1 MSVIVNICGMLI
13 ATSNFPDTTL
23 QQFYQQYYH
32 CKIERSYDE
41 TSTHIQPAQAVAQL
55 FPQPPTWWPVFT
67 ADQLKSDSFRL
78 LIDQGIKP
86 GVILPNEYFSLLDY
100 FRIKKAV
107 NEGAIPVAIYQMKH
121 SKYFAAKATFSTAL
135 GLRPLAAIIQT
146 GWDENLISQPAGS
159 YIIQSDEEGDLDLP
173 ARAIQHHQ
181 HYFYSATTNA
191 GQSSGYQVI
200 INPPADMPVNNIEY
214 PQLGISWRING
225 IDYQSTTERVKT
237 NPFGYFLI
245 AMSTLVI
252 PFDYIF
258 SGHYPS
264 LLSTFGSSISWI
276 SLLLGGFLLFLLIIS
291 IIRRRRINARD

>member
-159 YIIQSDEEGDLDLP
+159 YIVQSDEEGDLDLP

-200 INPPADMPVNNIEY
+200 INPPADMPVNNVEY

-245 AMSTLVI
+245 AMSTVVI
-252 PFDYIF
+252 PLDYIF
-258 SGHYPS
+258 SAHYPS

>member
-159 YIIQSDEEGDLDLP
+159 YIVQSDEEGDLDLP

-200 INPPADMPVNNIEY
+200 INPPADIPVNNIEY

-245 AMSTLVI
+245 AMSTMVI
-252 PFDYIF
+252 PLDYIF
-258 SGHYPS
+258 SAHYPS

>member
-100 FRIKKAV
+100 FRVKKAV

-121 SKYFAAKATFSTAL
+121 SKYFAAKATFSPAL

-159 YIIQSDEEGDLDLP
+159 YIVQSDEEGDLDLP

-181 HYFYSATTNA
+181 HYFYNATTNA

-200 INPPADMPVNNIEY
+200 INPPADIPVNNIEY

-245 AMSTLVI
+245 SMSTAVI
-252 PFDYIF
+252 PLDYIF
-258 SGHYPS
+258 SAHYPS

>member
-159 YIIQSDEEGDLDLP
+159 YIVQSDEEGDLDLP

-181 HYFYSATTNA
+181 HYFYNATTNA

-200 INPPADMPVNNIEY
+200 INPPADIPVNNIEY

-245 AMSTLVI
+245 AMSTVVI
-252 PFDYIF
+252 PLDYIF
-258 SGHYPS
+258 SAHYPS

>member
-107 NEGAIPVAIYQMKH
+107 NEGAIPVAIYQIKH

-159 YIIQSDEEGDLDLP
+159 YIVQNDETGSLDLP

-181 HYFYSATTNA
+181 HYFYNATTNA

-245 AMSTLVI
+245 AMSTAVI
-252 PFDYIF
+252 PLDYIF
-258 SGHYPS
+258 SAHYPS

>member
-159 YIIQSDEEGDLDLP
+159 YIVQSDEEGDLDLP

-200 INPPADMPVNNIEY
+200 INPPADIPVNNIEY

-245 AMSTLVI
+245 AMSTVVI
-252 PFDYIF
+252 PLDYIF
-258 SGHYPS
+258 SAHYPS

-291 IIRRRRINARD
+291 IILRRRINARD

>member
-41 TSTHIQPAQAVAQL
+41 ASTQIQPSQAVAQL

-67 ADQLKSDSFRL
+67 ADQLNSESFRL

-86 GVILPNEYFSLLDY
+86 GVILPNEYFSVLDY

-159 YIIQSDEEGDLDLP
+159 YIVQNDKEGDLDLP

-181 HYFYSATTNA
+181 HYFYSATTDA
-191 GQSSGYQVI
+191 VQSSGYQVI
-200 INPPADMPVNNIEY
+200 INPPTDMSVNNIEY
-214 PQLGISWRING
+214 PHLGISWRING
-225 IDYQSTTERVKT
+225 TDYQSTPERVKT

-245 AMSTLVI
+245 AMSTVVI
-252 PFDYIF
+252 PLDYIF
-258 SGHYPS
+258 SAHYPS